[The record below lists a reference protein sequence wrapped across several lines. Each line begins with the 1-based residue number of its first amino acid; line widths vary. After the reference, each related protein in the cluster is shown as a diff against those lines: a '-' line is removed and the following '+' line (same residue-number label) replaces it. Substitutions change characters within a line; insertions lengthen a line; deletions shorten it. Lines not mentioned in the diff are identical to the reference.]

1 MKFCVFLMI
10 QNIVILIMNIKT
22 GYFLVIQSATLS
34 ADLLL
39 RKFIVVVIVF
49 FLHIFFCLQMFVC
62 RFYSGSTT
70 RWESQCVSNC
80 MRGDL
85 TGLDLS
91 HKKITNCNCSVN
103 KLKA

>member
-22 GYFLVIQSATLS
+22 GYFLTRQSATLS

-49 FLHIFFCLQMFVC
+49 FLHIFFFVYKCLFAGFILVQQRFESHSACQTVC
-62 RFYSGSTT
+62 
-70 RWESQCVSNC
+70 EA
-80 MRGDL
+80 
-85 TGLDLS
+85 
-91 HKKITNCNCSVN
+91 I
-103 KLKA
+103 

>member
-49 FLHIFFCLQMFVC
+49 FLHIFFFVYKCLFAGFILVRQRVESRSACQTVC
-62 RFYSGSTT
+62 
-70 RWESQCVSNC
+70 EA
-80 MRGDL
+80 
-85 TGLDLS
+85 
-91 HKKITNCNCSVN
+91 I
-103 KLKA
+103 